1 MRSYR
6 RKDHIAVHSLKQALE
21 IEASARHGELPVLS
35 EMALPLKKFL
45 VHADGLRRRIAIN
58 WCLCKW
64 CQLFNPSCLL
74 FSHWR
79 DELATHLSHL
89 NDINLKNGIDK
100 RKHLYQMWVAEYDF
114 NDTATVL
121 KVIANKF
128 YKESIND
135 MQQRRTVAEAFA
147 QHVGDVIDVIS
158 SPTNETMQY
167 VESAFGVQ

>member
-1 MRSYR
+1 M
-6 RKDHIAVHSLKQALE
+6 
-21 IEASARHGELPVLS
+21 
-35 EMALPLKKFL
+35 
-45 VHADGLRRRIAIN
+45 
-58 WCLCKW
+58 
-64 CQLFNPSCLL
+64 L